1 MQYLLALPTFITIF
15 ALIFMAAITLRS
27 SNKLPNK
34 FFIFFI
40 AVDIVWLLSVWIIN
54 SAQFGQDVFWSRLA
68 FTAGVGLVI
77 AVHGFVSSLFLI
89 KHTWLYNAFVYGV
102 GVLMCLATL
111 STDWVISSVYINVNA
126 DYSSS
131 PFPEYGQFSLLFI
144 AYLFIGIIMFFSI
157 FFQQIVAMRNE
168 DVRTRVQ
175 EGQQIKAVAIGFG
188 GFTVI
193 SLLTNLILPTI
204 VANAWPSQFGAVGS
218 LILAGAFFR
227 AIRKYRLFE
236 VKPAVIRGTVYLLLV
251 TVLAVL
257 FVSVINIGN
266 VLSEGF
272 ADIQGFRE
280 LFTTAIAL
288 TVAVSFHPLKRQF
301 DKLTDRIFYKESY
314 KSEEFFE
321 TLSELL
327 TSTTDLRGLLNR
339 AAKHISQTLKT
350 EQASFFLY
358 YSNTTEHHLSAGTK
372 AYSKLSLYDA
382 DHLKNYIKKHRE
394 SIFVTDM
401 LPDKDEGVRR
411 LLVSYGVAVLLP
423 LRLKDK
429 VVGFLCLGDKKS
441 SEFTQRDLKVLTTIA
456 DNLIIAIQN
465 ALSVHEVREI
475 NASLQQRIEAATAE
489 LRESNIELH
498 RLDMAKDEFVSMASH
513 QLRTPLTSIKGY
525 VSMMLDGDVGRITG
539 AQKDALEEAYNSS
552 ERMVR
557 LIGDFL
563 SVSRLQTGKFMVEK
577 KPANLV
583 DVVKQEVAGLRM
595 IASTHGQKIA
605 FKPPKSLPIVVVD
618 ESKLRQVMMNFMDN
632 AVYYSKTNST
642 ITVTLAQEGED
653 IIFTVVDTGIGVPL
667 EEQKKLFRKFFRAG
681 NARQQRPDGTGVGLF
696 LAKRIIADHHGK
708 IIFKSVEGEGSTF
721 GFRIPLDQKTDD
733 ADNDKKNSK

>member
-1 MQYLLALPTFITIF
+1 MIELLILVLSVVVSVITGLFVWLQNPKQKINQVYGIATFSFIGIAVANYFTLIPSEYALLAIRVVIFFTTIGSTALYFLVLLMDPERREFVASGLNKAILILTGVVACLNLTPLVFIQLDASAVSPSPIPGLLAPLFLIHFVGIIGAALVQVVRSLRRNTGAIKLQYSFVLLGISPILILAPLTSFVLPVLLHRVEFIVVTPLYIVF
-15 ALIFMAAITLRS
+15 FVLMVAYAVVRHRLFDVRLAAIRT
-27 SNKLPNK
+27 
-34 FFIFFI
+34 
-40 AVDIVWLLSVWIIN
+40 AAYLLSVLSMAGVYYVTAYIVSILLFQGETSTSLSISPVN
-54 SAQFGQDVFWSRLA
+54 IFLALLLA
-68 FTAGVGLVI
+68 F
-77 AVHGFVSSLFLI
+77 LF
-89 KHTWLYNAFVYGV
+89 
-102 GVLMCLATL
+102 
-111 STDWVISSVYINVNA
+111 
-126 DYSSS
+126 
-131 PFPEYGQFSLLFI
+131 Q
-144 AYLFIGIIMFFSI
+144 
-157 FFQQIVAMRNE
+157 
-168 DVRTRVQ
+168 
-175 EGQQIKAVAIGFG
+175 
-188 GFTVI
+188 
-193 SLLTNLILPTI
+193 
-204 VANAWPSQFGAVGS
+204 
-218 LILAGAFFR
+218 
-227 AIRKYRLFE
+227 
-236 VKPAVIRGTVYLLLV
+236 
-251 TVLAVL
+251 
-257 FVSVINIGN
+257 
-266 VLSEGF
+266 
-272 ADIQGFRE
+272 
-280 LFTTAIAL
+280 
-288 TVAVSFHPLKRQF
+288 PLKKFF
-301 DKLTDRIFYKESY
+301 DKATDRIFYRETY
-314 KSEEFFE
+314 NIEDFFAR
-321 TLSELL
+321 LSELL
-327 TSTTDLRGLLNR
+327 ASTTDLRGLLER
-339 AAKHISQTLKT
+339 ASREIASTMKA
-350 EQASFFLY
+350 EQGSFFVY
-358 YSNTTEHHLSAGTK
+358 YSNSINHYMTAGTK
-372 AYSKLSLYDA
+372 RYTRMPMFDA
-382 DHLKNYIKKHRE
+382 RALDTFVMANKE
-394 SIFVTDM
+394 EIFVTE
-401 LPDKDEGVRR
+401 LLEDKDEEVRR
-411 LLVSYGVAVLLP
+411 LLVSHDVAIFMP
-423 LRLKDK
+423 LRYKKGVIGYL
-429 VVGFLCLGDKKS
+429 FLGDRLTS
-441 SEFTQRDLKVLTTIA
+441 SYSQRDLKVLTTIA